1 MSLYC
6 QTVCV
11 MFLSLNLYLYRVF
24 YCTNISANLKKIRS
38 TTDTLFYKR
47 LLEFEKKLDI
57 ENNFTGK

>member
-11 MFLSLNLYLYRVF
+11 TFLSLNLYLYLVF

-38 TTDTLFYKR
+38 TTDTLLYKR